1 MDYSIYRKRK
11 IGNIVLYC
19 IFAIFMII
27 ALYNKKNMHVDEAF
41 SYGLANNNDGTVMS
55 IEDGVT
61 YYPSNDPWIDYM
73 TVDSEHCFDYV
84 NVWENQALDVHP
96 PLYYMILHTICSFF
110 PNSFSLW
117 FAGLINI
124 VFAIGTLFFM
134 RRLII
139 LLTENKLINWLVSIA
154 FICSAG
160 ILSSVTF
167 LRMYILAMFWVTA
180 FTYLIIKQIGEKNTA
195 RTYLFIMGI
204 TLGGALTHYYCIVYI
219 IFCSIA
225 YGCYL
230 LYSRDWKA
238 TGWFCLTQGIAALA
252 SIVIFPAMIGH
263 VLSSGRGNQ
272 SVSNFVD
279 NSLIV
284 SLERMRKYFNIVD
297 TQLFGGL
304 FIYIFFILILFLLIT
319 PKDTFKRLMLER
331 KITVIRY
338 LCIIISVVLYFVLI
352 SKIAV
357 YFTDRYMVP
366 IYAVLFAV
374 VFCGIYECIH
384 MLERRQ
390 YVYLFSILMVIMNVN
405 SWRNINWQYLYKDSE
420 ALIEN
425 ASDYS
430 NVDCL
435 YIYDATWKLNSSYYE
450 VSKYHSV
457 TFVKNDKLD
466 LLTNLGGIEQKYHLI
481 VMTTG
486 EDEEILE
493 DIISVFPELDTYDY
507 LGGYAYSNTYYVH
520 SLQ

>member
-1 MDYSIYRKRK
+1 MDYSIDKKRK

-27 ALYNKKNMHVDEAF
+27 VLHNKKNMHVDEVF
-41 SYGLANNNDGTVMS
+41 SYGLANNNEGTVMA

-61 YYPSNDPWIDYM
+61 YYPSNEPWIDYM
-73 TVDSEHCFDYV
+73 TVDSEHCFDYI

-110 PNSFSLW
+110 PDSFSLW

-124 VFAIGTLFFM
+124 VFAIATLFFVRKM
-134 RRLII
+134 VI
-139 LLTENKLINWLVSIA
+139 LLTENELINWLVSIA

-180 FTYLIIKQIGEKNTA
+180 FSYLIIKQIGEKNTV

-219 IFCSIA
+219 IFCSVA
-225 YGCYL
+225 YGLYL

-238 TGWFCLTQGIAALA
+238 TGWFCLTQIMAALT
-252 SIVIFPAMIGH
+252 SIIIFPAMIEH

-272 SVSNFVD
+272 SVSNFID

-284 SLERMRKYFNIVD
+284 SLKRMQKYFSIVD
-297 TQLFGGL
+297 TQLFGGI
-304 FIYIFFILILFLLIT
+304 FIYIFLFLILFLLTIR
-319 PKDTFKRLMLER
+319 KETFKRLKLER
-331 KITVIRY
+331 KVTVIRY
-338 LCIIISVVLYFVLI
+338 LCIIIPVVLYFLLI

-357 YFTDRYMVP
+357 YLTDRYMVP
-366 IYAVLFAV
+366 IYAVLSTV

-384 MLERRQ
+384 MLKRRQ
-390 YVYLFSILMVIMNVN
+390 YVYLFSILIVIMIVN
-405 SWRNINWQYLYKDSE
+405 SWKNINWQYLYQESE
-420 ALIEN
+420 TLMKN

-430 NVDCL
+430 DVDCV

-466 LLTNLGGIEQKYHLI
+466 LLNNLGEEQKYHLI

-486 EDEEILE
+486 DDEEILKY
-493 DIISVFPELDTYDY
+493 IINIFPELDTYDY
-507 LGGYAYSNTYYVH
+507 LGGYAYSNTYYVYG
-520 SLQ
+520 LQ